1 MALPRR
7 LPLHL
12 LPHLLL
18 LLERA
23 LLHLL
28 LLQGAL
34 LHLLLLL
41 HGVRPLHLL
50 LLPSASPFL
59 LLLALELQLAL
70 LLLLLERLSAVLL
83 LLALQLLLALLVL
96 LLLERLGAVL
106 LLLLQQLLVLL
117 LLERLGAVL
126 LLLLQQL
133 LVLLLLERLG
143 AVLLLL
149 LQQLLVLLLLER
161 LGAVLLLL
169 FLQELLALQ
178 FFRCAAACGRR
189 LAGRRAGAF
198 LRRQRTRR
206 LWRVLLCGRGW
217 SDQRLFARL
226 QVRLL
231 PRRDDRR
238 MRARRTAEARDDAGR
253 RPHLAFG
260 GVCRQGPAVRPDR
273 PAGRLGRHRRLEVRG
288 ARSRGDR
295 GLALVGRDELLR
307 SNAGC
312 LDLLALHRRRRNA
325 RLRGDALFLRGWG
338 RDDAAGAAAVA
349 DVGDV
354 GDVVNDDRVVVD
366 GRDLRR
372 ADVVHC
378 GIVEEPV
385 PVPPSAVIAVAE
397 IAEAVI
403 DAAIEADLMGPIAGM
418 EGIDAAGE
426 DP

>member
-83 LLALQLLLALLVL
+83 LLALQLLLA
-96 LLLERLGAVL
+96 
-106 LLLLQQLLVLL
+106 LLVLL